1 MGSVR
6 FDFAG
11 PRGGV
16 GGGMWGGPPSHTFAQ
31 IRPIV
36 ANSIRINI
44 LSQTQTSVRFS
55 CSLENGKMTRNA
67 NKLVVALGE
76 IWLMDINYK

>member
-6 FDFAG
+6 FDFPG
-11 PRGGV
+11 PREKRT
-16 GGGMWGGPPSHTFAQ
+16 WSGPPSITFAQ
-31 IRPIV
+31 IRPID

-67 NKLVVALGE
+67 NKLVVALG
-76 IWLMDINYK
+76 KC